1 MVLYFRR
8 SKRKTCKEE
17 EEVKI
22 IVPGATKNFTV
33 KFGNFTDTNFYV
45 LSYNFNGKYII
56 DTSYS
61 IYAVMYQDQFGQTYA
76 KYVTKIGD
84 K

>member
-1 MVLYFRR
+1 M
-8 SKRKTCKEE
+8 
-17 EEVKI
+17 KI
-22 IVPGATKNFTV
+22 IIAGTRNFTV
-33 KFGNFTDTNFYV
+33 NFTDTNFYM
-45 LSYNFNGKYII
+45 LSYNFNDKYIN

-61 IYAVMYQDQFGQTYA
+61 IYPVLYQDQFGETYA

>member
-1 MVLYFRR
+1 M
-8 SKRKTCKEE
+8 
-17 EEVKI
+17 KI

-33 KFGNFTDTNFYV
+33 KFGPNFTDTNFYV

-61 IYAVMYQDQFGQTYA
+61 IYAVMYQNQSGQTCV
-76 KYVTKIGD
+76 KYVTKNGD